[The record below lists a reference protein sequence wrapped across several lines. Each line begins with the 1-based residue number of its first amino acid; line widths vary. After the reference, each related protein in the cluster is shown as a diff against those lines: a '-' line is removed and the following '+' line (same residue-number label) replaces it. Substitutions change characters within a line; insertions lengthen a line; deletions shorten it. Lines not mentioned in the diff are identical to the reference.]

1 MTGEELAVKP
11 TRIIAGHEPENTNI
25 LLQTV
30 YTFYIIILFFL
41 LFYMFARLATS
52 G

>member
-1 MTGEELAVKP
+1 MMTGEESAAKP

-25 LLQTV
+25 FLQTI
-30 YTFYIIILFFL
+30 YT
-41 LFYMFARLATS
+41 LATS